1 MIHVAAGI
9 VQRNGLVL
17 LTRRAPGQ
25 ERAGL
30 WEFPGGK
37 IEAGETPQACLV
49 RELREELG
57 IEVVVQ
63 DFLGETVHRYPD
75 ATVRIL
81 AFTAT
86 IAAGEPRLT
95 VHDAVRWLAPAD
107 ILSFSLAPA
116 DVPIA
121 RQLAGFEGATSSP
134 DQ

>member
-107 ILSFSLAPA
+107 ILSLTLAPA

-121 RQLAGFEGATSSP
+121 RQLAGLEGAPPSP